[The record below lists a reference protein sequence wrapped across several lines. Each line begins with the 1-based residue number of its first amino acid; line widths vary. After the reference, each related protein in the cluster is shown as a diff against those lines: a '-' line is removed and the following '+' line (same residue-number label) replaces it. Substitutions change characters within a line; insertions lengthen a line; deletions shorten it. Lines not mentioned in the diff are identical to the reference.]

1 MALERRS
8 IKSFLAELEVSSF
21 QFLEKCKNLSKTFF
35 LGQSLIPTEIWLF
48 KLWRFATAST
58 KYSTFFSLLLAC
70 TRVNA
75 TMQSDLWP
83 FVESQL
89 KLFSIWSEASDRW
102 AWWWREYLLLPMVSS
117 VTDWIELFYA
127 GESTG
132 PRSVFLQ
139 VPVQCY
145 FPSKSSEEKKN
156 CSDTFAVIDE
166 TFFWLFLPRFMVL
179 FLYHGFFFLMAAL
192 PAAFNEKVASK
203 SKRIPFCFLLLCS
216 VAMVGSVRG
225 VQLMAEFCSFST
237 PNHNRLDLFQFRWWS
252 ATKKK
257 VKNWRQKINTILQ
270 KCSREDCSRVTRLP
284 NCSWAKFISNQILHL
299 IFGRSLFVSSFI
311 SALILKHLLPAHV
324 GLWLRTLPKW
334 EFILEI

>member
-1 MALERRS
+1 
-8 IKSFLAELEVSSF
+8 
-21 QFLEKCKNLSKTFF
+21 
-35 LGQSLIPTEIWLF
+35 
-48 KLWRFATAST
+48 
-58 KYSTFFSLLLAC
+58 
-70 TRVNA
+70 
-75 TMQSDLWP
+75 MQSDLQP

-102 AWWWREYLLLPMVSS
+102 AWWQRAREYLLLPMVSS

-145 FPSKSSEEKKN
+145 CPSKSSEEKKN

-166 TFFWLFLPRFMVL
+166 TFFWMFLPRFMVL

-192 PAAFNEKVASK
+192 PAAFNEKVTSK
-203 SKRIPFCFLLLCS
+203 SRRIPFCFLLLCS

-237 PNHNRLDLFQFRWWS
+237 PNHNWLDLFNFVGKRWS
-252 ATKKK
+252 AKKK
-257 VKNWRQKINTILQ
+257 FKKNGVRTVTQSCKSVLVKI
-270 KCSREDCSRVTRLP
+270 
-284 NCSWAKFISNQILHL
+284 
-299 IFGRSLFVSSFI
+299 
-311 SALILKHLLPAHV
+311 AL
-324 GLWLRTLPKW
+324 G
-334 EFILEI
+334 